1 MQCHCLLRTEGLLS
15 FGHVP
20 RHFNQFVIAWLPLYL
35 KFSVRLSCCRVANDN
50 IAKKGEGMERKD
62 KGRNRQRRSTS
73 VERFVISNCD
83 N

>member
-1 MQCHCLLRTEGLLS
+1 M
-15 FGHVP
+15 
-20 RHFNQFVIAWLPLYL
+20 
-35 KFSVRLSCCRVANDN
+35 RLSCCHVANDN

-62 KGRNRQRRSTS
+62 KGRNKQRRSTS